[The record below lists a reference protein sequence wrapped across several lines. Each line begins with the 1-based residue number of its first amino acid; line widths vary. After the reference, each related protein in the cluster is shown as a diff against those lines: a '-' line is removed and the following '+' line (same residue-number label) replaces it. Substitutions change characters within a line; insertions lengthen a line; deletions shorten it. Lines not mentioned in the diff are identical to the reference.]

1 MIKKLMLLSVAF
13 MAINSFSYMELSF
26 GVGNR
31 GVDYKE
37 ADVDYEPHGGNIFVS
52 FQGHTDHNA
61 LYGVSYSVFDHD
73 VTDGADSI
81 DIEFETLSAM
91 GGYAFSDPSEGA
103 FFVKAKYQDTD
114 FGVEGGGITI
124 NLASVDGFFISAG
137 YLKQSDDDMNWSVE
151 LQTDLDSNKEECTL
165 FDCTAL
171 IAGVD
176 FQIPN
181 SNWNFGLD
189 FTFSEYGETINIGPT
204 VKF

>member
-1 MIKKLMLLSVAF
+1 
-13 MAINSFSYMELSF
+13 MELSF

-37 ADVDYEPHGGNIFVS
+37 AEVDYEPHGGNIFVS
-52 FQGHTDHNA
+52 FQGHTDQNA

-73 VTDGADSI
+73 ITDGADSI
-81 DIEFETLSAM
+81 DIEFETLSVM

-114 FGVEGGGITI
+114 FGVEGSGITI

-151 LQTDLDSNKEECTL
+151 LQTDIDSNKAECTL

-189 FTFSEYGETINIGPT
+189 FRISEYGETLNIGPA